1 MSCGFSLF
9 ENKNQPF
16 KGKPRSY
23 FPGSSDPA
31 ALCRLDQ
38 SLSAWQDENRGGAT
52 LSAGGPCCLY
62 GPMLIKSS
70 MAVFALLHYTG
81 WWSKCL
87 CFSSLNAA
95 GRDIRCPCGAVWW
108 AGQVGLFCWE
118 VKFFFFFYIQHHN
131 SFYIFMQKMSQCVD
145 GCQDISVWLMR
156 SNRVVA
162 KALLWCS
169 GWLLLFPK

>member
-1 MSCGFSLF
+1 MFREIFMCHVGFLCLKTKIRFLKAS
-9 ENKNQPF
+9 
-16 KGKPRSY
+16 SY

-38 SLSAWQDENRGGAT
+38 SHSAWQDENRGGAT

-70 MAVFALLHYTG
+70 MAVFVLLHYTG

-108 AGQVGLFCWE
+108 AGQVGLFCWK
-118 VKFFFFFYIQHHN
+118 VKFFFKFSTTNLFIFLCKTCHN
-131 SFYIFMQKMSQCVD
+131 VWMFARIFLCDWWGVIV
-145 GCQDISVWLMR
+145 CQMKFINHNQSYL
-156 SNRVVA
+156 
-162 KALLWCS
+162 
-169 GWLLLFPK
+169 